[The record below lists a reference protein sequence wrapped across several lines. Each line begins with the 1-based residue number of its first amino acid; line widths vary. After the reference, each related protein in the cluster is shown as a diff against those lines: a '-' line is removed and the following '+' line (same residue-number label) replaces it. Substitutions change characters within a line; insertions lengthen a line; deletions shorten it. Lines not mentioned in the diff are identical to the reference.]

1 MGFTKER
8 SAAVQQ
14 AIVAVFFIQ
23 GFVGTAIIPRIP
35 EIIRQINVDFT
46 TWGLIMGLAI
56 AGGVLGLIF
65 TNRVIYRFGTK
76 KVVIVGGV
84 GLTLILASIG
94 FITNPLIFFFVQVVN
109 AFLFSIFNIASN
121 SQTVALQKA
130 LNKIIIGK
138 FHAAWALGAAA
149 ASALG
154 GFFST
159 FMSLSVH
166 FVLVAAI
173 AAVFFVYYSQN
184 LLSNDE
190 DGHGQG
196 KPARKPVS
204 FFKSPNQVWL
214 LAAGLFTGVMCEL
227 TMMDWSTL
235 FSEEALGLERGK
247 SAIPL
252 IAFSIAHIIGRL
264 LINPLSKKWHLSK
277 IAQVS
282 GISGSV
288 AIFLGIMVGT
298 PLSATNENLALITV
312 SLFFGLAGFGSAPLV
327 PSYFSLAGSVK
338 GLTTAQVLAR
348 MSLVNTSAIIVV
360 KILMGISADG
370 FGVASVFT
378 FAIVFMFACGVLAG
392 ILAKRSKN
400 KPHESAYPATGS
412 LSIVSE

>member
-8 SAAVQQ
+8 SSAVQQ

-23 GFVGTAIIPRIP
+23 GFVAVAQIPRIP

-46 TWGLIMGLAI
+46 TWGLIMGISI
-56 AGGVLGLIF
+56 AGGVLGLVF
-65 TNRVIYRFGTK
+65 TNRLIYRYGTK
-76 KVVIVGGV
+76 RIAIFGGL
-84 GLTLILASIG
+84 GLTAVLASIG
-94 FITNPLIFFFVQVVN
+94 FITSPIIFFFVQVIN
-109 AFLFSIFNIASN
+109 AFLFSIFNISSN

-130 LNKIIIGK
+130 MNKIIIGK
-138 FHAAWALGAAA
+138 FHASWAIGAAV
-149 ASALG
+149 ASASG
-154 GFFST
+154 GFLST
-159 FMSLSVH
+159 FVPLSTH
-166 FVLVAAI
+166 FLLVAI
-173 AAVFFVYYSQN
+173 VAACLFLYNSQN
-184 LLSNDE
+184 LLSNEE
-190 DGHGQG
+190 DGHGKG
-196 KPARKPVS
+196 KPAKKPVP
-204 FFKSPNQVWL
+204 FLKSPNQVWL

-264 LINPLSKKWHLSK
+264 LINPMSKKWHLSR

-282 GISGSV
+282 GIAGSLAILLGV
-288 AIFLGIMVGT
+288 AVGA
-298 PLSATNENLALITV
+298 PLSTLNQDFALLV
-312 SLFFGLAGFGSAPLV
+312 VCLFFGLAGLGSAPLV
-327 PSYFSLAGSVK
+327 PSFFSLAGSVK
-338 GLTTAQVLAR
+338 GLNTSQVLAR
-348 MSLVNTSAIIVV
+348 MSMVNTCAIIVT
-360 KILMGISADG
+360 KILMGRSADS

-378 FAIVFMFACGVLAG
+378 FAIVFMFACGILAG